1 MKVWKMIGAGVVT
14 LMMALPAQAQVE
26 DTYTKD
32 GDVVTVTRYY
42 DDGSVR
48 EVGTFKNDKPD
59 GRWIEY
65 TREGAIKTEA
75 IYANGEKEGKWFVW
89 TEDGEY
95 LYEVVYQDN
104 KLKNA
109 SRWKIEDRN
118 AIANN

>member
-14 LMMALPAQAQVE
+14 LMIALPAQAQVE

-42 DDGSVR
+42 EDGSVR